1 MRWTQPHHGVQHLEG
16 IEAKGIR
23 QITLCAYG
31 GFVEVYALGPVGFT
45 PVWEEDADTIPEA
58 MTKGE
63 AYARQFLPRPLIT
76 DQDSHTEA
84 AL

>member
-1 MRWTQPHHGVQHLEG
+1 MRWTHPQHGVQHLIDVE
-16 IEAKGIR
+16 IKGIR

-45 PVWEEDADTIPEA
+45 PIWEYDAETVAEA

-63 AYARQFLPRPLIT
+63 AYARQWIPIKKV
-76 DQDSHTEA
+76 EEVA
-84 AL
+84 